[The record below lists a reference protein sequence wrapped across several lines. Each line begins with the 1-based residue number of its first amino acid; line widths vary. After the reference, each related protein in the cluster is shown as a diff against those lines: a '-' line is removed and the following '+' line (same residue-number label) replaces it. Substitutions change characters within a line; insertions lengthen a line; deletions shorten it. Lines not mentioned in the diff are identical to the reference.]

1 MAHPGPQITAG
12 VDTHKDTHTA
22 AVLDEHGRLVGT
34 ARFPATGDG
43 YRQLLDWLRTF
54 GAPAVAGVEG
64 TGSYGAGLTR
74 YLSAAGVTVVEVAR
88 PDRATR
94 RRKGKDDP
102 TDAEAAARTVLA
114 HRATAIPKQ
123 RDGQVEALRQ
133 LRIARRSAVAQRAHV
148 QRQIHDLVVTAAE
161 EVRAPLRGLRAA
173 ALVRR
178 CAADTPDPAGYAEPA
193 TAARIAL
200 RSLAQRHQQLTAEV
214 KTLDKM
220 IEPLVRAINPTLLA
234 QPGIGPDT
242 AGQLLVTAGA
252 NPQRLHSQAAF
263 AMLCGAAPLP
273 ASSGRTRRHR
283 LNRGGD
289 RQANS
294 ALYLI
299 ILSRLRWNPQTQA
312 YAQRRTAEGLS
323 KKEIIRC
330 LKRYLAREI
339 YQIITTQESY
349 GCQASSA

>member
-1 MAHPGPQITAG
+1 MPTMTHTGPQITAG

-22 AVLDEHGRLVGT
+22 AALDEQGRLLGC

-43 YRQLLDWLRTF
+43 YRQLLDWLDSF
-54 GAPAVAGVEG
+54 GTPAAAGVEG

-74 YLSAAGVTVVEVAR
+74 FLTTAGVTVVEVAR

-102 TDAEAAARTVLA
+102 TDAESAARAVLA
-114 HRATAIPKQ
+114 QRAATIPKQ
-123 RDGQVEALRQ
+123 RDGHVEALRQ
-133 LRIARRSAVAQRAHV
+133 LRVARRSAVSQRADV
-148 QRQIHDLVVTAAE
+148 QRQIHDLVVTAVE
-161 EVRAPLRGLRAA
+161 PVRAPLRGLPAA
-173 ALVRR
+173 ALIRH
-178 CAADTPDPAGYAEPA
+178 CAADTPDPAEVADPA

-200 RSLAQRHQQLTAEV
+200 RCLAQRHQQLTAEI

-220 IEPLVRAINPTLLA
+220 IEPLVRIINPALLA

-242 AGQLLVTAGA
+242 AGQLLVSAGA
-252 NPQRLHSQAAF
+252 NPQRMRSEAAF

-273 ASSGRTRRHR
+273 ASSGRTQRHR

-299 ILSRLRWNPQTQA
+299 ALSRLRWNPQTQA

-339 YQIITTQESY
+339 YQIITAEHPY
-349 GCQASSA
+349 G